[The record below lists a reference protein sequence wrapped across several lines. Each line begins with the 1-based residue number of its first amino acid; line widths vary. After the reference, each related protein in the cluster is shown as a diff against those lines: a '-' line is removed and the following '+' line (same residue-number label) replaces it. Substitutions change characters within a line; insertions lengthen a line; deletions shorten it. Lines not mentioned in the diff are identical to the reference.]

1 MTRILSRGKIISLGI
16 IVLLLALVA
25 AQINISSSA
34 ERIPYQDSTRVAEGR
49 ALYNENCASCHGI
62 QLKGEPNWQK
72 RDADGFLPAPP
83 HDMSG
88 HTWHHPD
95 KLLFTLTH
103 SGVQAIAG
111 PDYVS
116 KMPAFKEQLTEHQI
130 WSILAYIKST
140 WPDEVKERHDALN
153 EQ

>member
-1 MTRILSRGKIISLGI
+1 MTRILSRGKVISLGI
-16 IVLLLALVA
+16 ITLLLALVA
-25 AQINISSSA
+25 AQIKISSSA
-34 ERIPYQDSTRVAEGR
+34 ERIPYQDSERVAEGR
-49 ALYNENCASCHGI
+49 TLYNENCASCHGI
-62 QLKGEPNWQK
+62 QLEGEPNWQK
-72 RDADGFLPAPP
+72 RDTDGFLPAPP
-83 HDMSG
+83 HDMTG

-116 KMPAFKEQLTEHQI
+116 KMPAFREQLSEHQI

-140 WPDEVKERHDALN
+140 WPDEVKERHDSLN
-153 EQ
+153 ER

>member
-1 MTRILSRGKIISLGI
+1 MTRILSPGKIISFGLI
-16 IVLLLALVA
+16 ALLLALIVA
-25 AQINISSSA
+25 QNKISSST
-34 ERIPYQDSTRVAEGR
+34 ERIPYQDAERVTEGR

-62 QLKGEPNWQK
+62 QLKGEADWQK
-72 RDADGFLPAPP
+72 RDANGFLPAPP
-83 HDMSG
+83 HDMTG

-116 KMPAFKEQLTEHQI
+116 KMPAFKEQLSEHQI

-140 WPDEVKERHDALN
+140 WPDEVKKRHDALN
-153 EQ
+153 DQ